1 MTTTTSPDTMLWRAI
16 LVGGL
21 LTIAIGAALTFWPDI
36 SLQVI
41 GWLVA
46 IQFVLVGAAFLVGR
60 VITGGSTG
68 SVMLGIVLGALGI
81 IIGVWAFRNPDT
93 TVAILTFLVGAGW
106 FIGGVVEAIEATADR
121 ETPARGW
128 VIALGVIS
136 ALAGL
141 VLLFYPLA
149 SALALAIFT
158 GVLMLVLGIA
168 RVIQA
173 FQIKGALGV

>member
-1 MTTTTSPDTMLWRAI
+1 MPRL
-16 LVGGL
+16 
-21 LTIAIGAALTFWPDI
+21 
-36 SLQVI
+36 
-41 GWLVA
+41 
-46 IQFVLVGAAFLVGR
+46 
-60 VITGGSTG
+60 TG
-68 SVMLGIVLGALGI
+68 S
-81 IIGVWAFRNPDT
+81 
-93 TVAILTFLVGAGW
+93 
-106 FIGGVVEAIEATADR
+106 IEATADR

-158 GVLMLVLGIA
+158 GVLMLVLGVA